1 MHDSL
6 KKADNIPQANREQS
20 AEKELLFGR
29 LTNQYCEPIYRYIR
43 RMVTEHETAED
54 LCQDVFLKAWEA
66 LDGLRE
72 KEHASAWLYRIA
84 FNTTVSHLRRKKIS
98 NMVRLTNQET
108 EFEEKL
114 RSDIFFNGDE
124 AEIIFRIALS
134 KLPAVQRAVFLLRY
148 NDELSFSE
156 IARIRGKSEGG
167 VKASY
172 HHAQEKIRKY
182 LLTH

>member
-1 MHDSL
+1 MNDSL
-6 KKADNIPQANREQS
+6 KKADNISQTNREQS

-72 KEHASAWLYRIA
+72 TKHASAWLYRIA
-84 FNTTVSHLRRKKIS
+84 FNTTVSHLRRKKIL
-98 NMVRLTNQET
+98 NLVRATNHET
-108 EFEEKL
+108 EFAEKL
-114 RSDIFFNGDE
+114 RSDIYFNGDE
-124 AEIIFRIALS
+124 AEIIFRIALN
-134 KLPAVQRAVFLLRY
+134 KLPAVQRSVFLLRY

-156 IARIRGKSEGG
+156 IARISGKSEGS

-182 LLTH
+182 LLSH